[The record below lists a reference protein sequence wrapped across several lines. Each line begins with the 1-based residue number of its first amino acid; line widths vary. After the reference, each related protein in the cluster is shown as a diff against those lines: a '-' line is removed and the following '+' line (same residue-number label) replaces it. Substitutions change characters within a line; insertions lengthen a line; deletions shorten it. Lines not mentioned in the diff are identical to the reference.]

1 MEESFEYTY
10 SAPEQE
16 EIKRIRSKYLP
27 KEETET
33 KIEKLRRLDRE
44 AERPGTVIALVLGIV
59 GTLIFGT
66 GMCCCLEWGLYELG
80 IAVGIVGAGML
91 GLAYPVYSRVTKRQ
105 REKIAPEILKLTEEL
120 R

>member
-27 KEETET
+27 KEAES
-33 KIEKLRRLDRE
+33 KMDRIRRLDRE
-44 AERPGTVIALVLGIV
+44 AERPGIIASLVLGVV

-66 GMCCCLEWGLYELG
+66 GMCCCLVWELFALG
-80 IAVGIVGAGML
+80 IAVGILGGILLGA
-91 GLAYPVYSRVTKRQ
+91 AYPVYAKITKRQ
-105 REKIAPEILKLTEEL
+105 REKIAPEILALTEEV
-120 R
+120 